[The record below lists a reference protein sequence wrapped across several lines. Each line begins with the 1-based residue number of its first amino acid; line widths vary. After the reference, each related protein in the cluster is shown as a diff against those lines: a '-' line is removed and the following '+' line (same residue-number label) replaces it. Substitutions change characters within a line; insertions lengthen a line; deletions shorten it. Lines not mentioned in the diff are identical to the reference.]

1 MLKWTWIAVVVIIL
15 DQITKIAATAN
26 LQMYQPIEV
35 IPFFNLT
42 LAHNTGAAFSFL
54 ADAGGWQR
62 WFFAV
67 LATGVSI
74 FLFFWIKKLKPEE
87 KTMAITLSLIL
98 GGAIGNLID
107 RVRFGYVVDFLDVYV
122 GDAHWPAFNIADSA
136 ISIGAV
142 LLIIMSFIGEKQKKP
157 SNTI

>member
-54 ADAGGWQR
+54 AD
-62 WFFAV
+62 
-67 LATGVSI
+67 
-74 FLFFWIKKLKPEE
+74 
-87 KTMAITLSLIL
+87 
-98 GGAIGNLID
+98 
-107 RVRFGYVVDFLDVYV
+107 
-122 GDAHWPAFNIADSA
+122 
-136 ISIGAV
+136 
-142 LLIIMSFIGEKQKKP
+142 
-157 SNTI
+157 